1 MSVCGQ
7 QRQVAAVTFHS
18 QGGMNGYAWR
28 AKIQV
33 NNHEMNRKRS
43 NKAHIT
49 LGALFVV
56 IPLLN
61 KYILELKS
69 DIEKLDKEDE
79 ELLYTLQELE
89 DCLETE
95 NELREAYEQEAKHV
109 INYPSYSDLV
119 RKRS

>member
-1 MSVCGQ
+1 
-7 QRQVAAVTFHS
+7 
-18 QGGMNGYAWR
+18 
-28 AKIQV
+28 
-33 NNHEMNRKRS
+33 MNRKRS
-43 NKAHIT
+43 NKARIT
-49 LGALFVV
+49 LRALFVV

-95 NELREAYEQEAKHV
+95 NELRAAYEQEAKNV
-109 INYPSYSDLV
+109 INYPPYSDLV

>member
-1 MSVCGQ
+1 
-7 QRQVAAVTFHS
+7 
-18 QGGMNGYAWR
+18 
-28 AKIQV
+28 
-33 NNHEMNRKRS
+33 MNRKRS
-43 NKAHIT
+43 NKDRIT

-95 NELREAYEQEAKHV
+95 NELRAAYEQEAKNV
-109 INYPSYSDLV
+109 INYPPYSDLV